1 MKVFRD
7 GDTFIA
13 PRGSYFEG
21 NVRINGDFIVP
32 PDTHFW
38 GHLVVDGNLELGPN
52 SSIKY
57 KLTCQNAVIGAKVRI
72 GGDVNV
78 EGSITVCDNTT
89 VKNITAGGNVV
100 IRPGVTVGDVKCGG
114 TLYVFGKV
122 KSGKLYGKQVKI
134 LRDPYP
140 RYYEEPEEEEGA
152 QAQDGQPRNNP
163 GYSNGEYENEYAAEE
178 EPQNRY

>member
-152 QAQDGQPRNNP
+152 QAQDVLPQNNP

>member
-21 NVRINGDFIVP
+21 NVKINGDFIAP
-32 PDTHFW
+32 PETHFW
-38 GHLVVDGNLELGPN
+38 GHLVVDGNLELGAR

-57 KLTCQNAVIGAKVRI
+57 KLTCRNAVIGAGVRI

-89 VKNITAGGNVV
+89 MKNINAGGNV
-100 IRPGVTVGDVKCGG
+100 ILRPGVTVNDVKCGG

-122 KSGKLYGKQVKI
+122 KSGKLFGKQVKV

-140 RYYEEPEEEEGA
+140 QYIEET
-152 QAQDGQPRNNP
+152 
-163 GYSNGEYENEYAAEE
+163 EE
-178 EPQNRY
+178 EPQNVPEETEEQ

>member
-21 NVRINGDFIVP
+21 NVKINGDFIAPV
-32 PDTHFW
+32 DTHFW

-52 SSIKY
+52 STVKY
-57 KLTCQNAVIGAKVRI
+57 KLTCRNAVIGANVKI

-89 VKNITAGGNVV
+89 MKNINAGGNV
-100 IRPGVTVGDVKCGG
+100 ILRPGVSVGDVKCGG
-114 TLYVFGKV
+114 TLYVLGKV
-122 KSGKLYGKQVKI
+122 QSGKLFGKQVKV
-134 LRDPYP
+134 LRNPYLET
-140 RYYEEPEEEEGA
+140 YDEET
-152 QAQDGQPRNNP
+152 
-163 GYSNGEYENEYAAEE
+163 AEE
-178 EPQNRY
+178 EPKEEQPPEEQY

>member
-21 NVRINGDFIVP
+21 NVRINGDFIAP

-38 GHLVVDGNLELGPN
+38 GHLVVDGDLQLGPG
-52 SSIKY
+52 SSVKY
-57 KLTCQNAVIGAKVRI
+57 KLTCRNAVIGANVRI

-78 EGSITVCDNTT
+78 DNSITICDNTT
-89 VKNITAGGNVV
+89 VKNITSGGNVI

-140 RYYEEPEEEEGA
+140 MYYEEPDEEQGGHGGLPPE
-152 QAQDGQPRNNP
+152 NP
-163 GYSNGEYENEYAAEE
+163 EYASEE
-178 EPQNRY
+178 YGTGEESRSRC

>member
-89 VKNITAGGNVV
+89 VKNITAGGNVI

-152 QAQDGQPRNNP
+152 QAQDVQPQNNP
-163 GYSNGEYENEYAAEE
+163 GYSNGEYENEYPSEE